1 MISIPEDA
9 VTLNFVRSSGPGGQ
23 NVNKLSTAVQL
34 RCEVSRLSLSSAALA
49 RLRILAGRRLTADG
63 TLIIAAQ
70 RYRTQ
75 EQNKRDAFERLE
87 ALVNGALIAPKPR
100 RPTKPSKASKQRQK
114 DAKRVRGTVK
124 RLRGKISEGD

>member
-34 RCEVSRLSLSSAALA
+34 RCDVSRLHLSDAALA
-49 RLRILAGRRLTADG
+49 RLRTLAGRRLTADG

-70 RYRTQ
+70 RHRTQ
-75 EQNKRDAFERLE
+75 EQNKRDAYERLE
-87 ALVNGALIAPKPR
+87 ALVSGALTAPKPR
-100 RPTKPSKASKQRQK
+100 RPTRPSKASKERLK
-114 DAKRVRGTVK
+114 DHKRVRGTVK
-124 RLRGKISEGD
+124 RLRGKISDSD